1 MYKMLFNLIS
11 LPIRC
16 IPKIFR
22 NKLLTIA
29 ILQKQVEI
37 LSRGRSPSAIASRVS
52 WEDRFSL
59 SVVAKLLGKDS
70 DRYSI
75 FSPATL
81 LSWQAR
87 LIAARWTYPQF
98 NRPKGR
104 PGIPSD
110 TVDLI
115 RSMKNKNLT
124 WGASRISG
132 ELKKIGISVHRST
145 VARILRKLRKEGKI
159 NRTGSWA
166 RFLKVNVSSLFATD
180 FFTVDTI
187 SGKRLYF
194 LFILE
199 LKTRSIVRLAATEFP
214 TREFLKQ
221 QMILFSEEVPGEKH
235 LIHDR
240 GGPFCS
246 LDYAMFGIKDV
257 RTSVKAPNMNAYA
270 ERFVRSVRRECLD
283 SFLIVNEKQ
292 ASSLVF
298 EYVDY
303 YNHLRPHQ
311 GIGQDV
317 PQGYE
322 PEPCGNIRISPI
334 LGGLHHHY
342 YRKAS

>member
-1 MYKMLFNLIS
+1 
-11 LPIRC
+11 
-16 IPKIFR
+16 
-22 NKLLTIA
+22 LTIA
-29 ILQKQVEI
+29 ILEKEIKI
-37 LSRGRSPSAIASRVS
+37 LSRGKSPSAIASKVS

-59 SVVAKLLGKDS
+59 SILAKLLGKDS
-70 DRYSI
+70 KLHFF

-87 LIAARWTYPQF
+87 LIAARWTYPHF
-98 NRPKGR
+98 DRPKGR
-104 PGIPSD
+104 PGISSE

-115 RSMKNKNLT
+115 RSMKNANLT

-132 ELKKIGISVHRST
+132 ELKKLGISVHRST

-166 RFLKVNVSSLFATD
+166 RFLKTNAKSLFATD

-194 LFILE
+194 LFVLE
-199 LKTRSIVRLAATEFP
+199 LKTRAIVRLAATEFP

-221 QMILFSEEVPGEKH
+221 EMIIFSEEVPGEKH
-235 LIHDR
+235 LVHDR

-246 LDYAMFGIKDV
+246 LDYSMFGIKDV
-257 RTSVKAPNMNAYA
+257 CTSVKAPNMNAFA

-283 SFLIVNEKQ
+283 NFIVVNEKQ
-292 ASSLVF
+292 ARSLVS

-311 GIGQDV
+311 GIDQDI

-322 PEPCGNIRISPI
+322 PESCGNIRVSPI

-342 YRKAS
+342 YRKDYLKAS